1 MKSKRHAKILEIIST
16 NIINTQEELLK
27 KLNELGFNATQA
39 TISRDIKELRLI
51 KTQGENGQY
60 RYTAAVQTEFSN
72 NTTKF
77 ITIFSESVVNVDY
90 SGHMVAIKCFP
101 GMANAVAILLDS
113 IHWDGL
119 VGTVAGDDTIFILM
133 RNENFAREM
142 AAKFTKMVI
151 NK

>member
-90 SGHMVAIKCFP
+90 ANNMVAIKCFP

-133 RNENFAREM
+133 RAENFAREM